1 MNETL
6 ELIYKKLE
14 EKQAI
19 DVKILDISEISI
31 MADYFVIASA
41 SSNRQLNALKDLIDE
56 ELSKKGLHLSHLEGN
71 SNANWLL
78 MDYGNIVIHLF
89 DKESRAFYD
98 LEHIWK
104 GGRYI
109 TFE

>member
-1 MNETL
+1 MNDIL
-6 ELIYKKLE
+6 ELINSKLE

-19 DVKILDISEISI
+19 DIRILDISEISI

-41 SSNRQLNALKDLIDE
+41 GSNRQLNALKDLLDE
-56 ELSKKGLHLSHLEGN
+56 ELSKKGLNMSHLEGN
-71 SNANWLL
+71 SNANWIL
-78 MDYGNIVIHLF
+78 MDYGNIIIHLF

-104 GGRYI
+104 GAKVLV
-109 TFE
+109 